1 MSELDNARAALQPFM
16 FVVGFID
23 AIERFEAAVR
33 ANERSGET
41 RAAVLR
47 ETADRLATDAEQ
59 GQKEGFTRI
68 YQRAAATKVRGW
80 ADETGPR
87 TVAELSRCTCDYIAE
102 PWISMDHAPD
112 CPVRPSET
120 QP

>member
-16 FVVGFID
+16 FVVGFVD

-33 ANERSGET
+33 ANERSGAT
-41 RAAVLR
+41 TAAVL
-47 ETADRLATDAEQ
+47 
-59 GQKEGFTRI
+59 G
-68 YQRAAATKVRGW
+68 AAADALDARTCTCGCRRG
-80 ADETGPR
+80 AGPLR
-87 TVAELSRCTCDYIAE
+87 RMAIEAQQGAELSRCTCDYIAE

-112 CPVRPSET
+112 CPGRPREA